1 MIEYCSPTLAGIKS
15 ANLFGILYQD
25 KYALER
31 EVRKLNSS
39 CNAKGVFAKILTN
52 KSGRALIYV
61 YRKKQLEEILNN
73 RLVWELLYQCGYRNT
88 NTEDILDKLSE
99 RIELSST
106 FPHEIGIFLGYPY
119 CDVKGFIEHTGKDL
133 LFCGHWKVYE
143 NESKMRKL
151 FEEYDVCKECYI
163 QKFLNGM
170 SVTQLTVAV

>member
-61 YRKKQLEEILNN
+61 YRNNLYILP
-73 RLVWELLYQCGYRNT
+73 C
-88 NTEDILDKLSE
+88 LDYLREFSRYTL
-99 RIELSST
+99 RIA
-106 FPHEIGIFLGYPY
+106 
-119 CDVKGFIEHTGKDL
+119 DL
-133 LFCGHWKVYE
+133 
-143 NESKMRKL
+143 
-151 FEEYDVCKECYI
+151 
-163 QKFLNGM
+163 
-170 SVTQLTVAV
+170 